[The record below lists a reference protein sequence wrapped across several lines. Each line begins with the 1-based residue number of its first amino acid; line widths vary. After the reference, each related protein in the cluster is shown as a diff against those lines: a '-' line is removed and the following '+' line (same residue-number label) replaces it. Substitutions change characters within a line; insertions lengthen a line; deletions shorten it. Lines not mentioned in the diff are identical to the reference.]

1 MSGSGAFEDRSA
13 LRPHPHVVARR
24 VEDEIVLVQLDR
36 NSIYA
41 LNPTGA
47 RFWELTVE
55 GRSAPEALEQMLEE
69 FDVSRGELESE
80 IEQFLDLLFREGL
93 LLTGDE

>member
-1 MSGSGAFEDRSA
+1 VSGPAAFEDRGA

-24 VEDEIVLVQLDR
+24 VEDEVVLIQLDR

-41 LNPTGA
+41 LNRTGA
-47 RFWELTVE
+47 RFWELIVD
-55 GRSAPEALEQMLEE
+55 GCNRSEALDRMLEE
-69 FDVSRGELESE
+69 FDVSQIELEKE

-93 LLTGDE
+93 LLANEK